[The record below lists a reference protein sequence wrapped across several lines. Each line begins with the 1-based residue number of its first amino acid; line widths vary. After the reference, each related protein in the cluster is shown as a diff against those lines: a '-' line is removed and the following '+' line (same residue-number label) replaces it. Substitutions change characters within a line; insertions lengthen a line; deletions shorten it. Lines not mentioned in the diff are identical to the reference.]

1 MQTKIQITS
10 HANSMLI
17 DLSKAEM
24 PTLVAALLERAN
36 ESNMV
41 LISVSVHVSSL
52 CASFIELQAGYK
64 GKQPTTIKCHGNVSV
79 CPSAV
84 AELGGS
90 WRGLG
95 PLRFQ
100 LVQ

>member
-24 PTLVAALLERAN
+24 LTLVAAVLESAN

-41 LISVSVHVSSL
+41 LISVSVHVPSL
-52 CASFIELQAGYK
+52 RASLKEHDK
-64 GKQPTTIKCHGNVSV
+64 ENNP
-79 CPSAV
+79 
-84 AELGGS
+84 
-90 WRGLG
+90 
-95 PLRFQ
+95 PLYR
-100 LVQ
+100 